1 MGNTHGFSVARRQR
15 PQMMASWEL
24 RDHES
29 SRSHGTEVYN
39 LTRFLSG
46 DHLESIMDHSAR
58 YGDSGTV
65 ELYNKPLVAACHHL
79 MGYPHEPCALD
90 QSEDLHRHTADNLS
104 AELWVLFFRVFV
116 ATFMNDYESAN
127 TSLEELKRA
136 KRSHTVPLVI
146 ENHMIFYQGIVAA
159 VQATRGD
166 SRRRRRNLASAQKRL
181 RKLRTERADEDPTL
195 WNKVFLL
202 EAQIHVCNGQHEN
215 ALLLFHKSVELA
227 DREGFSHE
235 QGLAYELAY
244 DMCRGCGRT
253 GEADLYL
260 SQAQA
265 NYGRWGA
272 HVKVEQ
278 LDQRTSSHSQS
289 TQSRGSCRSS
299 SVRSSRSRSQSS
311 MFSS

>member
-1 MGNTHGFSVARRQR
+1 MGNSHGFSVARRQR

-29 SRSHGTEVYN
+29 SRSHCTEVYN

-46 DHLESIMDHSAR
+46 DHLESIVEHSGR
-58 YGDSGTV
+58 YGDPDTV
-65 ELYNKPLVAACHHL
+65 ELYNKPLIAACYHL
-79 MGYPHEPCALD
+79 MGCPHEPCALD
-90 QSEDLHRHTADNLS
+90 HGESVHCHSADNLS
-104 AELWVLFFRVFV
+104 AELWILFFKVFV
-116 ATFMNDYESAN
+116 AVYMNEYESAN
-127 TSLEELKRA
+127 TSLDELKRA
-136 KRSHTVPLVI
+136 KRGYAVPLVI
-146 ENHMIFYQGIVAA
+146 ENHMIFCQGIVAA
-159 VQATRGD
+159 VQASRGD
-166 SRRRRRNLASAQKRL
+166 SRQRRRKLALAQKRL
-181 RKLRTERADEDPTL
+181 RKLRTERVDEDPTL

-202 EAQIHVCNGQHEN
+202 EAQIHVCNGQHES
-215 ALLLFHKSVELA
+215 ALLLFHKSAELA

-244 DMCRGCGRT
+244 TMCRGCGRN

-265 NYGRWGA
+265 HYGRWGA
-272 HVKVEQ
+272 HAKVEQ

-289 TQSRGSCRSS
+289 TQSGGSCRSS
-299 SVRSSRSRSQSS
+299 SRSSRSRSQSS